1 MSELTSSEQ
10 SLTPTEPVEERIGHA
25 SDEFLRRVLD
35 PRFFELLQQGKR
47 GELPRVSAEEVAERL
62 RRWHDGI
69 VEPTAVGH
77 DHPGIFE
84 LDIRR
89 SGVGD
94 VSRELRLAESHLA
107 PAAQSGRDRA
117 CEPVGSEELL
127 QRDSHDEHIDA

>member
-62 RRWHDGI
+62 RRWHNGI
-69 VEPTAVGH
+69 VEPSASGH
-77 DHPGIFE
+77 DHPSEFV

-89 SGVGD
+89 SGLGH
-94 VSRELRLAESHLA
+94 VSRELRAIQPGDPQPTFPGGCSSREYE
-107 PAAQSGRDRA
+107 RA
-117 CEPVGSEELL
+117 EELV
-127 QRDSHDEHIDA
+127 QRDGDDEHDQC

>member
-10 SLTPTEPVEERIGHA
+10 SLTHTEPVEERIGHA

-62 RRWHDGI
+62 RRWHNGI
-69 VEPTAVGH
+69 VEPSASGH
-77 DHPGIFE
+77 DHPGEFV

-89 SGVGD
+89 SGAAD
-94 VSRELRLAESHLA
+94 VSRELRAIQ
-107 PAAQSGRDRA
+107 PDQPQPTFPGGDR
-117 CEPVGSEELL
+117 SRQLL
-127 QRDSHDEHIDA
+127 DTPLDVQRDGDDEHDQC

>member
-1 MSELTSSEQ
+1 MSELTTSEH
-10 SLTPTEPVEERIGHA
+10 SLTPTEPIEERIGHA

-35 PRFFELLQQGKR
+35 PRFFELYNQGKR

-69 VEPTAVGH
+69 VEPSASGH

-89 SGVGD
+89 SGAGD
-94 VSRELRLAESHLA
+94 ISHELRTRESYQ
-107 PAAQSGRDRA
+107 PQPTFPGGDR
-117 CEPVGSEELL
+117 SRQLL
-127 QRDSHDEHIDA
+127 DTPLVVQRDGHDERDQC